1 MSNEADN
8 EKFLIPEL
16 EKEMEMKDE
25 EKALREK
32 ASRDLRASEIIYKK
46 IMDQLLEVKNYFN
59 SKDLNS
65 VVKDQ

>member
-1 MSNEADN
+1 MSNQADH

-16 EKEMEMKDE
+16 EKEMEMSDS

-32 ASRDLRASEIIYKK
+32 AIRDLRASEIIYKQ
-46 IMDQLLEVKNYFN
+46 ILDQLREVKNYFN

-65 VVKDQ
+65 VVKDK